1 KAPTLAGR
9 RLMEE
14 IAGFRM
20 YLEVAEKDE
29 LRVRRGP
36 ERTLELFEKYL
47 PYALALGVENAWAEQ
62 FADILAGVKAEGG
75 GTASMRWYSG
85 PSLHSLGSGGF
96 ASGLAGGLSGA
107 IASASAASGGSSGG
121 GGGGSS
127 GGGGGGGGG
136 GGW

>member
-1 KAPTLAGR
+1 
-9 RLMEE
+9 
-14 IAGFRM
+14 M
-20 YLEVAEKDE
+20 YLDVAEKDD
-29 LRVRRGP
+29 LRVRHGP

-62 FADILAGVKAEGG
+62 FADILAGIQAEGG
-75 GTASMRWYSG
+75 GTTSMRWYSG
-85 PSLHSLGSGGF
+85 PSLHSLGTGDF
-96 ASGLAGGLSGA
+96 AGSLAGGLSGA
-107 IASASAASGGSSGG
+107 ISSATAPSGGSSGG